1 MQEILVNWTL
11 GDHLLR
17 GKASVRIEKGI
28 YLNAKASK
36 YKPADTIDTLVAA
49 LRATPHII
57 DSPPPSAYL
66 MSVDDQYYNYEIHFN
81 CDISDIKV
89 VELVKSN
96 VNVEI
101 AKLLAGHHF
110 MIEHLKLVMV
120 SSHQPYGGAVE

>member
-1 MQEILVNWTL
+1 LVNWTL
-11 GDHLLR
+11 GDRVLR
-17 GKASVRIEKGI
+17 GKASVRIEKAI
-28 YLNAKASK
+28 YAGTKAIK
-36 YKPADTIDTLVAA
+36 YTPADTLKDLVAA

-57 DSPPPSAYL
+57 DPPAPSAYL
-66 MSVDDQYYNYEIHFN
+66 LSVDDQYYNYEIDFN
-81 CDISDIKV
+81 CDISDMKV

-120 SSHQPYGGAVE
+120 NSHQPYGGTSE